1 MFNDYVVEIIIME
14 KYKSTQKQK
23 RKLELVESLMV
34 KMSRDELK
42 DPLLSK
48 ASAVDLVFFH
58 FGD

>member
-1 MFNDYVVEIIIME
+1 ME
-14 KYKSTQKQK
+14 KYKNTQKQK